1 MKWTSEIFILCTIY
15 CPVNL
20 FCSSKDILMRVMA
33 QNLSPDVTLVEK
45 VVMILFSEVTIL
57 ESGLF

>member
-1 MKWTSEIFILCTIY
+1 
-15 CPVNL
+15 
-20 FCSSKDILMRVMA
+20 MRVMA